1 MAVKGQVFGANGE
14 SIGGG
19 QHNPHF
25 YERKAL
31 IEARKEQYFGQLA
44 DVKTMP
50 KNSGKEIKQYH
61 YIPMLD
67 DANIN
72 DQGIDASGV
81 TIDSSKYEVRL
92 QRLVETFAVEAD
104 ATAAAAAVNAVEAST
119 AVKSGSSTPWTVTFT
134 KTLLVPT
141 TQALANAVVAA
152 VPGSIATRGSGNL
165 YGSSKDIGSIPSK
178 LPVLSETGGRVNRV
192 GFTRKELNGTF
203 EKFGFFTEFSADLM
217 NFDSDAELDMHLNRE
232 LINGAMEIDE
242 DMLQIDLINN
252 AGVIR
257 YTGTATSTATVSH
270 TSNLTYKDLMQLST
284 ELDNNRCPKQTT
296 VITGTR
302 MVDTK
307 TLPSCRVL
315 YIGSELKTTIESLTD
330 YHGQKAFVPVQQ
342 YAAGTTVMN
351 GEWGAV
357 GEFRIIVV
365 PEMMKWAGAGA
376 NATDA
381 TYYATNDKYDVFPML
396 VVGQDSF
403 TTIGFQTDG
412 KGMKFNVL
420 TKKPGK
426 DIADRNDPYGELG
439 FSSIKWWYGFMLL
452 RGERLALIKTAAKM

>member
-1 MAVKGQVFGANGE
+1 MAVKGQVFGANGQ

-61 YIPMLD
+61 YIPLLD

-72 DQGIDASGV
+72 DQGIDASGA
-81 TIDSSKYEVRL
+81 TI
-92 QRLVETFAVEAD
+92 
-104 ATAAAAAVNAVEAST
+104 VN
-119 AVKSGSSTPWTVTFT
+119 
-134 KTLLVPT
+134 
-141 TQALANAVVAA
+141 
-152 VPGSIATRGSGNL
+152 GNL

-203 EKFGFFTEFSADLM
+203 EKFGFFTEFSADLL

-270 TSNLTYKDLMQLST
+270 TSKLTYKDLMQLST

-302 MVDTK
+302 MIDTK
-307 TLPSCRVL
+307 TLPSCRVM

-365 PEMMKWAGAGA
+365 PEMMKWEGKGAT
-376 NATDA
+376 ATDA
-381 TYYATNDKYDVFPML
+381 TYYATGGKYDVFPML

-420 TKKPGK
+420 TRKPGK
-426 DIADRNDPYGELG
+426 DIADHSDPYGELG